1 MKQTF
6 PLPSLFYKEFQN
18 YGVVMMVE
26 GVGISQ
32 YLCQA
37 ALCQCMSMG
46 YHTARAAVNVNVNV
60 NNLLAIS
67 IQDFDSC
74 VVLRS
79 P

>member
-6 PLPSLFYKEFQN
+6 PLPSLFYMEFQN

-32 YLCQA
+32 YLCQVA
-37 ALCQCMSMG
+37 VCQCMSMG
-46 YHTARAAVNVNVNV
+46 YHTARAAVNVNV

-74 VVLRS
+74 VVQRS

>member
-1 MKQTF
+1 
-6 PLPSLFYKEFQN
+6 
-18 YGVVMMVE
+18 MMVE

-37 ALCQCMSMG
+37 AVCQCMSMG
-46 YHTARAAVNVNVNV
+46 YHTARAAVNVNV

-74 VVLRS
+74 VVQRS